1 MEINIFELVNLLIR
15 KLWILILSGL
25 VCAGLTFCY
34 SFFSLTPLYT
44 SSATIFINNS
54 SVESFESKISS
65 SDISAAESLVSNVV
79 AIVESR
85 SVINLVY
92 EDLGRTY
99 SQEDLKNYLTAEV
112 KTNTV
117 MVEISIECD
126 DPEDAQKICTSF
138 VKCSQLR
145 VEEIIENSRAS
156 IVDEASLPKNISFP
170 NHKTYIIL
178 GLLAGLV
185 ISAIA
190 VVIIDILDTRI
201 DSAQDFEETFPD
213 ISIIGIIPNMEEA

>member
-1 MEINIFELVNLLIR
+1 MEINIFELINLLIR
-15 KLWILILSGL
+15 KLWILVISAL
-25 VCAGLTFCY
+25 VCAGLAFCY

-44 SSATIFINNS
+44 STSTIYINNS
-54 SVESFESKISS
+54 SVSGYESKVSS
-65 SDISAAESLVSNVV
+65 SDISAAESLVNNVV

-85 SVINLVY
+85 SVLNLVY
-92 EDLGRTY
+92 EDLGRTV
-99 SQEDLKNYLTAEV
+99 SQEELKNMLTAEV

-117 MVEISIECD
+117 MVEVSVECD
-126 DPEDAQKICTSF
+126 NAEDSQKICNSF
-138 VKCSQLR
+138 VKCSQKR
-145 VEEIIENSRAS
+145 IQEVIENSGVS
-156 IVDEASLPKNISFP
+156 VVDEASLPKTTSFP

-185 ISAIA
+185 VSAVA

-213 ISIIGIIPNMEEA
+213 ISIIGIIPSIEEV

>member
-1 MEINIFELVNLLIR
+1 MEINIFELINLLIR
-15 KLWILILSGL
+15 KLWILVISAL
-25 VCAGLTFCY
+25 VCAGLAFCY

-44 SSATIFINNS
+44 STSTIYINNS
-54 SVESFESKISS
+54 SVSGYESKVSS
-65 SDISAAESLVSNVV
+65 SDISAAESLVNNVV

-85 SVINLVY
+85 SVLNLVY
-92 EDLGRTY
+92 EDLGRTV
-99 SQEDLKNYLTAEV
+99 SQEELKNMLTAEV

-117 MVEISIECD
+117 MVEVSVECD
-126 DPEDAQKICTSF
+126 NAEDSQKICNSL
-138 VKCSQLR
+138 VKCSQKR
-145 VEEIIENSRAS
+145 IQEVIENSGVS
-156 IVDEASLPKNISFP
+156 VVDEASLPKTTSFP

-185 ISAIA
+185 VSAVA

-213 ISIIGIIPNMEEA
+213 ISIIGIIPSIEEV

>member
-1 MEINIFELVNLLIR
+1 MEINIFELINLLIR
-15 KLWILILSGL
+15 KLWILVLSAIA
-25 VCAGLTFCY
+25 CAGLAFCY

-44 SSATIFINNS
+44 STTSVYINNS
-54 SVESFESKISS
+54 SVAGFENKTTS
-65 SDISAAESLVSNVV
+65 SDISAAESLVNNVV

-85 SVINLVY
+85 SVLNLVY
-92 EDLGRTY
+92 EDLGRKFAP
-99 SQEDLKNYLTAEV
+99 EDLKNMLTATG

-117 MVEISIECD
+117 MVEISVECD
-126 DPEDAQKICTSF
+126 NAENAQKIANSF
-138 VKCSQLR
+138 VKCAQQR
-145 VEEIIENSRAS
+145 VKDIIEYSSIA
-156 IVDEASLPKNISFP
+156 IVDEPNLPKTTSFP

-190 VVIIDILDTRI
+190 VVVVDILDTRI

-213 ISIIGIIPNMEEA
+213 ISIIGIIPNTEEV